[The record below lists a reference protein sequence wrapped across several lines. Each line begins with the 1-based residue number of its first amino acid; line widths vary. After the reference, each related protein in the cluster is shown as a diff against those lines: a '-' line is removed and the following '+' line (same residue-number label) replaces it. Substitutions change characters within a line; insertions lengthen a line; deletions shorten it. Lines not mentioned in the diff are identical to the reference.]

1 MRFLNLLFL
10 VLANLMWAAQYP
22 AYKIASDHGGVAS
35 LNFWTLLLSLAI
47 ITPFLI
53 WRKSRPGAVA
63 KALTRRDIWDFALL
77 GFVGIIPPS
86 VFLAWGIS
94 RSSSANAAI
103 LSLTIPILL
112 TIMAVWFVGER
123 LTGLRVWSLVLAL
136 FGTVLI
142 SFSDL
147 SGASFNRRLLIG
159 NCVVFLAGA
168 GSAFYNAYGKRLLA
182 RFDELEVLVY
192 GYIAAVPACALL
204 ALISGEHLVG
214 DMLAAPRAVWL
225 SIGVLGGLS
234 WGLAMVL
241 WMWVLS
247 RIDASQASVSIYLL
261 SVFGVIL
268 SAFTL
273 HERLSPAQLV
283 GGGLVFVGTVLTSE
297 YESRKIARTQH
308 ALS

>member
-22 AYKIASDHGGVAS
+22 AYKVASDHVGVAS
-35 LNFWTLLLSLAI
+35 LNFWTLLLSLVI

-53 WRKSRPGAVA
+53 LQKRKQDVRA
-63 KALTRRDIWDFALL
+63 KTINKRDIWDFILL
-77 GFVGIIPPS
+77 GVVGIIPPS
-86 VFLAWGIS
+86 VFLAWGIA

-112 TIMAVWFVGER
+112 TVMAVWFVGER
-123 LTGLRVWSLVLAL
+123 ITTIRVASLVLAL

-147 SGASFNRRLLIG
+147 SGASFQSGLLVG
-159 NCVVFLAGA
+159 NFVIFLAGA
-168 GSAFYNAYGKRLLA
+168 GSAFYNAYGKRLLL
-182 RFDELEVLVY
+182 RFSELEVLVY
-192 GYIAAVPACALL
+192 GYLAAVPVCALI
-204 ALISGEHLVG
+204 ALFSGEHLFS
-214 DMLAAPRAVWL
+214 DMLAAPSSVWL

-241 WMWVLS
+241 WMWVLN
-247 RIDASQASVSIYLL
+247 RIAASQASVSIYLL

-268 SAFTL
+268 SAITL
-273 HERLSPAQLV
+273 HEKLSLVQLL
-283 GGGLVFVGTVLTSE
+283 GGLLVVVGTRSHIRIRIPETCTRSAGM
-297 YESRKIARTQH
+297 S
-308 ALS
+308 

>member
-22 AYKIASDHGGVAS
+22 AYKVASDHVGVAS
-35 LNFWTLLLSLAI
+35 LNFWTLLLSLVI

-53 WRKSRPGAVA
+53 LQKRKQDVRA
-63 KALTRRDIWDFALL
+63 KTINKRDIWDFILL
-77 GFVGIIPPS
+77 GVVGIIPPS
-86 VFLAWGIS
+86 VFLAWGIA

-112 TIMAVWFVGER
+112 TVMAVWFVGER
-123 LTGLRVWSLVLAL
+123 ITTIRVASLVLAL

-147 SGASFNRRLLIG
+147 SGASFQSGLLVG
-159 NCVVFLAGA
+159 NFVIFLAGA
-168 GSAFYNAYGKRLLA
+168 GSAFYNAYGKRLLL
-182 RFDELEVLVY
+182 RFSELEVLVY
-192 GYIAAVPACALL
+192 GYLAAVPVCALI
-204 ALISGEHLVG
+204 ALFSGEHLFS
-214 DMLAAPRAVWL
+214 DMLAAPSSVWL

-241 WMWVLS
+241 WMWVLN
-247 RIDASQASVSIYLL
+247 RIAASQASVSIYLL

-268 SAFTL
+268 SAITL
-273 HERLSPAQLV
+273 HEKLSLVQLL
-283 GGGLVFVGTVLTSE
+283 GGLLVVVGTVLTSE
-297 YESRKIARTQH
+297 YESRKLARAQQ
-308 ALS
+308 A